1 MYNRVQAV
9 KIAMK
14 SICKH
19 KMEVLIFI
27 AFVSISDNIRIRFVR
42 EKEQKVFEEICIKQ
56 EKIVQKQNA
65 EINVLK
71 AEAEQAKEANK
82 MVNLLEQIVK
92 KITEEGFSE

>member
-42 EKEQKVFEEICIKQ
+42 EKEQKVFEEICIK
-56 EKIVQKQNA
+56 
-65 EINVLK
+65 
-71 AEAEQAKEANK
+71 
-82 MVNLLEQIVK
+82 
-92 KITEEGFSE
+92 